1 MKPWDFEPELT
12 EERLQIIGRLLS
24 EIYNTSAEEHRQLGD
39 TPYVIGTV
47 CFGRAHEALLHL
59 TGYDW
64 YQVTRTTFDI
74 TFNIGG
80 IPCRFFSTTDPDN
93 PKAKVYN
100 RNPHDSLFPEI
111 ETAPCLWR
119 FLIQKPISEEFD
131 QYEVFFVGFDVHH
144 NIRAQWCLTNS
155 NINFIDLDRVV
166 DTTGMENYIS
176 KPASWNEVPISKKSS
191 KKTKSNE

>member
-1 MKPWDFEPELT
+1 M
-12 EERLQIIGRLLS
+12 
-24 EIYNTSAEEHRQLGD
+24 
-39 TPYVIGTV
+39 
-47 CFGRAHEALLHL
+47 LHL

-155 NINFIDLDRVV
+155 NMNSIDLDRVV

-191 KKTKSNE
+191 EKTKSNE